1 MLSAFVQ
8 AIRILAVLL
17 AAWWLWSRFFPKARK
32 EVDRAMNIAACV
44 LVVAAVAVFSAHFFV
59 H

>member
-8 AIRILAVLL
+8 AIRVLALLL
-17 AAWWLWSRFFPKARK
+17 AAWWLWSRLFPKARK
-32 EVDRAMNIAACV
+32 EVDRTMNVAACV
-44 LVVAAVAVFSAHFFV
+44 LVVAAFVVFAAHFLP